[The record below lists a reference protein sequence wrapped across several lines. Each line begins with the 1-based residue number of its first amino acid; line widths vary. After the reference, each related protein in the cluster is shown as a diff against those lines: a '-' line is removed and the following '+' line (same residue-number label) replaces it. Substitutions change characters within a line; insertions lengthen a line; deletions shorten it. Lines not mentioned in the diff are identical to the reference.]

1 MDNVYVDLSHRLGFI
16 KTSTIENI
24 EKQFEGCKRKFDAA
38 NAKKA
43 AEMEYLKGQENLLI
57 MNCH

>member
-16 KTSTIENI
+16 KTSTIEKI
-24 EKQFEGCKRKFDAA
+24 EKQFESCKRKFDAA

-43 AEMEYLKGQENLLI
+43 AEME
-57 MNCH
+57 

>member
-1 MDNVYVDLSHRLGFI
+1 MRPEEYMDNVYVDLSHRLGFI
-16 KTSTIENI
+16 KTPTIEKI

-43 AEMEYLKGQENLLI
+43 AEMELKKKQKE
-57 MNCH
+57 